1 METIEA
7 VAVVEMTKRSLEHGR
22 KKASVL
28 GSMQSQPCPHHV
40 DWVMGSSSREQR
52 NFMNEQ

>member
-28 GSMQSQPCPHHV
+28 GSMQSLPCPHHV
-40 DWVMGSSSREQR
+40 DRVMGSSSREQR